1 MNLNKET
8 KQVIDKAKQLAKALH
23 HQFAGSEHLLIS
35 LLSTSKSV
43 QDMLSSVDLDSEH
56 LHKMSLDILK
66 DTRMAPGK
74 HDKKVEVTL
83 SPRAN
88 RVITMAANF
97 ATEIGAKDINAV
109 CVFLGILDE
118 LSGMCTYLF
127 EQMNINTESLRHVI
141 GDMLGV
147 DSEPSRKFKMKPS
160 SEPPQT
166 MPPPTM
172 YGAPQNQQSG
182 DDEEDPLE
190 QFTVNLTYKALH
202 SELPEVIGREQEIDR
217 IIEVLTRKTKNNPML
232 VGEPGVGKTAIIEG
246 LAQRII
252 TNDVPD
258 SLLHK
263 KILQLDINAL
273 VAGTI
278 YRGQF
283 EERLKT
289 LIEVLKMSPECI
301 LFIDEIHNVM
311 GAGAASNSMDM
322 SNIIKPEL
330 ARGEISCIGIT
341 TTNKYI
347 ETIQPEGAFNRRFQ
361 KINVDEPTHDD
372 TLAIL
377 LGVKESYETHHR
389 VKYNKQAVK
398 EIIALCHRY
407 QPEKRFPDKALD
419 VMDELGARE
428 RYKLFKD
435 FFFINPEM
443 EKAML
448 DVVSRKES
456 AMHNKDTALMALVEQ
471 EEKAINQEL
480 NLAIN
485 AWMKVEKKM
494 VRVDKPIVCE
504 YFSSITKIPVTSL
517 EQDEAHKLVDL
528 ERVVKRVVVGQDDAV
543 HSMCQTVKRARLGL
557 NSANRPVG
565 VFLFL
570 GPTGVGKTHSAR
582 ILNEQLFGTQDNMIQ
597 VNMSEMMEEHSISKM
612 IGSPPGYVGYDN
624 DNSDSFTNRVRENP
638 YSVVLFDE
646 MEKAHPSILQIFLQ
660 IFEEGYCKDSK
671 GRKVDFSNT
680 YIIMT
685 SNIGSAAIQHNNTVG
700 FGTFNVD
707 QQVEQEDKIKKELS
721 KHLAPELLNR
731 IDDIVI
737 FQPLKPD
744 VLSRIAKLEIQ
755 HIKRSIKKKLGVALH
770 VEPEVIDWIVDESYE
785 EKYGARPVKRYIHKT
800 LVNHI
805 ADTYLQHTTCKRV
818 TLQIENGEL
827 STSCE

>member
-8 KQVIDKAKQLAKALH
+8 KQVIDKAKELAKALH

-35 LLSTSKSV
+35 LLSTSKTV
-43 QDMLSSVDLDSEH
+43 QDMLGSVDLDPEH

-66 DTRMAPGK
+66 DTRMQPGK

-97 ATEIGAKDINAV
+97 ATEIGAKDINPV

-141 GDMLGV
+141 GDLLGV
-147 DSEPSRKFKMKPS
+147 DSEPSKKFKMKPS
-160 SEPPQT
+160 SDPPQS

-172 YGAPQNQQSG
+172 YGSPQAQQGG
-182 DDEEDPLE
+182 DEEEDPLE
-190 QFTVNLTYKALH
+190 SYTVNLTYKAMH
-202 SELPEVIGREQEIDR
+202 NELPHVIGREAEIDR

-246 LAQRII
+246 LAQRVI

-283 EERLKT
+283 EERLKN

-330 ARGEISCIGIT
+330 ARGEISCIGVT

-361 KINVDEPTHDD
+361 KITVQEPDHED
-372 TLAIL
+372 TLRIL
-377 LGVKESYETHHR
+377 LGVKGSYEQHHR
-389 VKYNKQAVK
+389 VKYNKHAVN
-398 EIIALCHRY
+398 EIITLCHRY
-407 QPEKRFPDKALD
+407 QSEKRFPDKALD

-428 RYKLFKD
+428 RYKLFKE
-435 FFFINPEM
+435 FFFINPEL
-443 EKAML
+443 EKSMM
-448 DVVSRKES
+448 DIVSRKES
-456 AMHNKDTALMALVEQ
+456 ALLNKDKNLLKVTEQ
-471 EEKAINQEL
+471 EEQALNQEL

-485 AWMKVEKKM
+485 AWMKMEKKV
-494 VRVDKPIVCE
+494 VRIDKQVVCE

-517 EQDEAHKLVDL
+517 EQDEVHKLVDL

-557 NSANRPVG
+557 NSENRPVG

-582 ILNEQLFGTQDNMIQ
+582 ILNEQLFGTQDSMIQ

-685 SNIGSAAIQHNNTVG
+685 SNIGSAAIQHNNTLG
-700 FGTFNVD
+700 FGTFNTD

-737 FQPLKPD
+737 FNPLKSD
-744 VLSRIAKLEIQ
+744 VLHKIAKLEIS

-770 VEPEVIDWIVDESYE
+770 VDAEVIDWIVDESYE

-818 TLQIENGEL
+818 TLQIEDGEL
-827 STSCE
+827 VPSCD